1 MIPLYL
7 YRDFCISLCDD
18 EESKEL
24 VRSICTLPEDIQ
36 QKILDEFSTKTLS
49 KQIHPVKKEDILM
62 ASHKSYR
69 KFTRRG
75 LTSIGLS
82 INQSMLST
90 LVRIRDAS
98 NLYSLNSITIEELIE
113 KHLHFPPSKNF
124 IKKSIYW
131 TILYS

>member
-1 MIPLYL
+1 MVPL

-18 EESKEL
+18 EESKEI
-24 VRSICTLPEDIQ
+24 VRSIQVLPEDVQ

-49 KQIHPVKKEDILM
+49 RQIHPVKKEDILM

-69 KFTRRG
+69 KFARRG
-75 LTSIGLS
+75 QTTIGLS
-82 INQSMLST
+82 INQSMLAT
-90 LVRIRDAS
+90 LVTIRDSS
-98 NLYSLNSITIEELIE
+98 NVYTSKPITIEELIQ

-131 TILYS
+131 TILYSK